1 MSGDYSFQFCYQIRL
16 DFFFLSL
23 HAWDNCVLFDDCT
36 ILRIL
41 GTIFGSIDQ
50 FQDFSS
56 AGDFSAEPKNRI
68 QLTDPPLLHN
78 QILPIISI

>member
-1 MSGDYSFQFCYQIRL
+1 MYL
-16 DFFFLSL
+16 
-23 HAWDNCVLFDDCT
+23 LFDDCT
-36 ILRIL
+36 VLHIL

-50 FQDFSS
+50 CQDFSS